1 MIEVRVLHRGD
12 EPLLMRVAQ
21 GVFDNAVDIENSAN
35 FLRDPRHHLAVAVE
49 QSVVVGFCSGVDYI
63 HPDKPPELW
72 INEVGVAPSHR
83 NRRVARK
90 LVRALLDVARNAG
103 CRHAWVLTDR
113 SNSAAMRLYASAGG
127 TEAQEDTVM
136 FSFVLDEL

>member
-1 MIEVRVLHRGD
+1 VIEVRVLHSGD
-12 EPLLMRVAQ
+12 EPLLMRVAP
-21 GVFDNAVDIENSAN
+21 GVFDNGVDADSSAK

-49 QSVVVGFCSGVDYI
+49 QGVVVGFCSAVDYI

-83 NRRVARK
+83 NRGVGRR
-90 LVRALLDVARNAG
+90 LLRALLEVARNAG

-127 TEAQEDTVM
+127 NEAHEDTVM
-136 FSFVLDEL
+136 FSFVLDEP

>member
-1 MIEVRVLHRGD
+1 MIEVRVLHPGD
-12 EPLLMRVAQ
+12 ERLLRRVAPC
-21 GVFDNAVDIENSAN
+21 VFDKVVDVENSAN
-35 FLRDPRHHLAVAVE
+35 FLRDPRYHLAVAVE
-49 QSVVVGFCSGVDYI
+49 EGMVVGFVSAIDYL

-72 INEVGVAPSHR
+72 INEVGVSPSHR
-83 NRRVARK
+83 KR
-90 LVRALLDVARNAG
+90 DVARNLLGALLEVARSAG

-127 TEAQEDTVM
+127 NEAQEDTVM

>member
-12 EPLLMRVAQ
+12 EPRLMRVAS
-21 GVFDNAVDIENSAN
+21 GVFDNAVDVENSAN

-49 QSVVVGFCSGVDYI
+49 QDVVVGFCSAVDYI
-63 HPDKPPELW
+63 HPDKPPELL
-72 INEVGVAPSHR
+72 INEVGVAPAHR
-83 NRRVARK
+83 NRGVATK
-90 LVRALLDVARNAG
+90 LLRALLEVGRNAA

-127 TEAQEDTVM
+127 NEAQEDTVM
-136 FSFVLDEL
+136 FSFVLNEL